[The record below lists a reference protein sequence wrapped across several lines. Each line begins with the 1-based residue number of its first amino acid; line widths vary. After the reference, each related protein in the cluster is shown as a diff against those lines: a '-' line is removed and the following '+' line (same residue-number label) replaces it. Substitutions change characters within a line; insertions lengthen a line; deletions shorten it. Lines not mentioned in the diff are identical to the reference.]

1 MSSILSEQTIT
12 KFETSK
18 KILLKIAIWTMVGGV
33 VLGAVSIL
41 VGWDGD
47 GAMIA
52 KLMGTVL
59 LLGLMLLISVNNFRR
74 IASKE
79 AAVQILAIIGLVT
92 NILWATLW
100 IIMIWVPELLTD
112 CTDRDR
118 FVTTCGPSILTK
130 VAVCVSSLSCLGFFG
145 SNVMSIFEGEKKSI
159 IKPLKITCLI
169 CLVYE
174 CVYSVVMTIMEFRYS
189 EWSQK
194 FGMLSGFVGFA
205 WVVLV
210 IVALVISRSERRRL
224 AVPRGN
230 DSGNT
235 TGKNVAPKSE
245 AELRAEIEEKVRRE
259 MIEKEVREQF
269 AREHN
274 QNNQQ

>member
-1 MSSILSEQTIT
+1 MSSILGEQTIT

-59 LLGLMLLISVNNFRR
+59 LLGIMLLISVNNFRR

-79 AAVQILAIIGLVT
+79 AVVQILAIIGLVA
-92 NILWATLW
+92 NIFWATLW
-100 IIMIWVPELLTD
+100 IVMIWVPELLTD

-174 CVYSVVMTIMEFRYS
+174 CVYSVVMTIMEFHYS

-194 FGMLSGFVGFA
+194 FGMLAGFVGFA

-224 AVPRGN
+224 AAPRGN

-259 MIEKEVREQF
+259 MIEEEVRKKF
-269 AREHN
+269 AGGGDGES
-274 QNNQQ
+274 Q